1 MMKKILIF
9 LLFGISAFAV
19 DFFVMPV
26 SADPVFNYFFSINA
40 AWGFVL
46 VPLFAALS
54 LFRL

>member
-1 MMKKILIF
+1 MKKILIF
-9 LLFGISAFAV
+9 SLFGISAFAV

-26 SADPVFNYFFSINA
+26 SADPVFNYFFSMNA